1 MVLTL
6 DDVRE
11 AARLMAE
18 EREAN
23 LEAGRSPTMAPMTAD
38 KAVPI
43 PIVRF
48 EDETTDDAPTAD
60 DDRDPEEGAHQD
72 EFRIRD
78 EGSDLGH
85 AVGDNGDR
93 DKDDDRADNEDYD
106 HDHDQYE
113 DHDYDHGSH
122 PERDR
127 DRTTEA
133 SKAMPPPRLPPDGPS
148 RSRRQVEKQPVR
160 EVRQAEGSFVS
171 ANQRISERESME
183 VVNERIDAMRILSME
198 INDRQAEV
206 AKLKAQRL
214 MLEAAH
220 ARWKASQSRG
230 YSGSEP
236 TLGEDDG
243 Y

>member
-1 MVLTL
+1 MILTL

-11 AARLMAE
+11 AARLIAE
-18 EREAN
+18 EREASVD
-23 LEAGRSPTMAPMTAD
+23 AGRSPTMAPMTAAE
-38 KAVPI
+38 AVVI
-43 PIVRF
+43 PTVRF
-48 EDETTDDAPTAD
+48 ENKTTDDAPTAD
-60 DDRDPEEGAHQD
+60 EDPDPDPE
-72 EFRIRD
+72 RD
-78 EGSDLGH
+78 EYRIHDEDLDH
-85 AVGDNGDR
+85 N
-93 DKDDDRADNEDYD
+93 DDDHDDHDCDHDHGLDREHD
-106 HDHDQYE
+106 HDHDRE
-113 DHDYDHGSH
+113 HDHDHDHDPH
-122 PERDR
+122 PHGGRERDQ
-127 DRTTEA
+127 DRAKEA
-133 SKAMPPPRLPPDGPS
+133 SKAMPPPTLTPDGPS
-148 RSRRQVEKQPVR
+148 RSRRQAEKQPIR
-160 EVRQAEGSFVS
+160 EIRQAEGSFLTADRRS
-171 ANQRISERESME
+171 PAREGME